1 MIKKTLFINLVF
13 GLSFYNALAQ
23 APTFEW
29 AKSIGAINYDYGY
42 DIAVDG
48 LGNVFTTGYFQGTV
62 DFDPGPDIFNL
73 TTAGSGLFISKLDP
87 LGNFAWAKALSGTY
101 SCKGHSLALDPNG
114 NIYITGS
121 FKGTID
127 FDPGTGIYNLVSV
140 GENYNAF
147 ACKLDALGNLVWAK
161 QIGGQGYCSG
171 LSLALDE
178 AGNGAIY
185 ITGNFLETIDFDP
198 GAGIFNLTAVGDKTD
213 MFICKLDSFG
223 SFVWAKQFGG
233 LDRKS
238 TRQVIIDPNGNGAI
252 YTVGWFEGIVDF
264 DPDPTDN
271 FNLTSIAN
279 YDIFISKLNSSG
291 NFIWA
296 KQLGGTAFNKGMAIA
311 LDSTGTGDIYVTGAF
326 QGTVD
331 FDPGAGVF
339 NLHSAGDF
347 DIFVSKL
354 NSSGNFA
361 WAKAMGGQSYQYGFS
376 IALDL
381 LGNIYTT
388 GYFRGNCDFNPDPS
402 ETYFL
407 NASENDEIFISK
419 LDNTGNFVWAKQIV
433 GNGDDYGLALTLNT
447 TGELFMTGT
456 YYSPSINFDSITLTN
471 YFNGGYTGDL
481 FIAKLKSDSVG
492 IEDAEKINNFIV
504 YPNPVTENL
513 SFTFSGNKQ
522 TVEVTITDITGKIV
536 KSFKLIS
543 NTIYVGDLPNGVY
556 FINLEGEDSTI
567 SQKFIKQ

>member
-407 NASENDEIFISK
+407 NAPENDEIFISK